1 MSNSVSNST
10 ITSAPRAASA
20 GRGDTGNDT
29 PAGRGDGSTGRNNRN
44 NRNNRNSRNSRNG
57 ATTDTTRPPTRNSNF
72 KGATD
77 GMNGHTFGCY
87 DEQGDK
93 RQFVKTLE
101 ALAQHARKTY
111 KFSEDFASLFAT
123 ESSAPSVEKPVP
135 IPESKRDET
144 DELIFKEEIKQY
156 VTRCS
161 TLKGNLAA
169 IWSVAIGQC
178 TETMKAKLESMHEYD
193 ERQRTSDCHW
203 LLKSILAITLQ
214 FDNRRYGHI
223 AIMDAHQKFLNCKQS
238 STQTVEDY
246 RRQLTLWSDTIKHHG
261 GSIVTNPALASI
273 IDSKG
278 KSRTADE
285 LHKAGRQE
293 TLAMALLRGSDP
305 ARYGTLLDHLANQ
318 FAAGRDEYPK
328 DLTASY
334 SLLVHY
340 KTPSNTRARNDSN
353 NSSNHNNSGNSGNG
367 NNSGTG
373 GNNSRTSDRPATN
386 TSTGASALTF
396 TQGTDGTPV
405 TSIQVPSVSG
415 LPSAGGASHTG
426 TSLVQYAAMMAQA
439 SSAVLDPSW
448 LLLDSQSTMS
458 VFNNKDMLTNVRPS
472 AHVIRAITNGGFQD
486 SNMIGD
492 YTQLG
497 GACEVWYNPASI
509 ANILS
514 LADVRKHCTV
524 TMDSSRSPSI
534 NVHRKDGTIMNF
546 AEHPSGLYIH
556 HSNET
561 SAPVANYSFLSTVAE
576 HKRSFSQRQVK
587 QTDLARKLYRMLGR
601 PDEKTFRSILQNNLI
616 INCPVTSDDAYRA
629 LAIYGPDVATL
640 KGKTTRATAA
650 ARAPTFLAVPIPPP
664 LLDNHRKV
672 TLCVDFFFVQEL
684 CFLHTISRNIGFR
697 TVVFVPDRSSKTI
710 IHELTAVIHLYTNR
724 GFTVCNIH
732 GDNEFECARLAL
744 TPTHLNIVA
753 ADGHVGKIERSIR
766 TIKERL
772 RACAHGLPYRRLP
785 CTPNFFYDT

>member
-1 MSNSVSNST
+1 
-10 ITSAPRAASA
+10 
-20 GRGDTGNDT
+20 
-29 PAGRGDGSTGRNNRN
+29 
-44 NRNNRNSRNSRNG
+44 
-57 ATTDTTRPPTRNSNF
+57 
-72 KGATD
+72 
-77 GMNGHTFGCY
+77 
-87 DEQGDK
+87 
-93 RQFVKTLE
+93 
-101 ALAQHARKTY
+101 
-111 KFSEDFASLFAT
+111 
-123 ESSAPSVEKPVP
+123 
-135 IPESKRDET
+135 
-144 DELIFKEEIKQY
+144 
-156 VTRCS
+156 
-161 TLKGNLAA
+161 
-169 IWSVAIGQC
+169 
-178 TETMKAKLESMHEYD
+178 
-193 ERQRTSDCHW
+193 
-203 LLKSILAITLQ
+203 
-214 FDNRRYGHI
+214 
-223 AIMDAHQKFLNCKQS
+223 
-238 STQTVEDY
+238 
-246 RRQLTLWSDTIKHHG
+246 
-261 GSIVTNPALASI
+261 
-273 IDSKG
+273 
-278 KSRTADE
+278 
-285 LHKAGRQE
+285 
-293 TLAMALLRGSDP
+293 MALLRGSDP

-405 TSIQVPSVSG
+405 TSIHVPSVSG